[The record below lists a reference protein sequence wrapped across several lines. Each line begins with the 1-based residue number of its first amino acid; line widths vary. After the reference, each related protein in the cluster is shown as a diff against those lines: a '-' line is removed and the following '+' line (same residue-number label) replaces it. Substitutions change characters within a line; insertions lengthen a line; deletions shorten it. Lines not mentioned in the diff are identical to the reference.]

1 MRRFH
6 QGGEAK
12 YEAVNELLSSINRN
26 MYNVTTMAS
35 DWTTLNAVSEEKEGE
50 TKVNTVR
57 HILTGK
63 EIQLTTEQKCKL
75 DRNLVH
81 GSVLVLGFHG

>member
-35 DWTTLNAVSEEKEGE
+35 DWATLNAVRRRKG
-50 TKVNTVR
+50 
-57 HILTGK
+57 G
-63 EIQLTTEQKCKL
+63 
-75 DRNLVH
+75 
-81 GSVLVLGFHG
+81 